1 MKAFEPAGVR
11 GRECVKEFESDGL
24 AQGEICG
31 SVDFA
36 HAAFAEEG
44 DDAVTAVEEGARREA
59 AFDGGVA

>member
-1 MKAFEPAGVR
+1 M
-11 GRECVKEFESDGL
+11 KEFESDGL